1 MAVGFEINARLELD
15 DLDDILARRGLQPG
29 GKVQKVVDEAVLR
42 YCAPK
47 VPFDTGYLIRSA
59 ITASAIGEGLIV
71 YATPYARYLYYGEIY
86 GPNIPIFE
94 GGELAGFRSPKGKKK
109 HPTGRKLTYQGAPER
124 GAFWFERMLPEH
136 RDDIVQEAAAAAGGR
151 PGR

>member
-15 DLDDILARRGLQPG
+15 DLNAILARRGLQPG
-29 GKVQKVVDEAVLR
+29 GRVQTVVDEAVLR
-42 YCAPK
+42 YCTPK

-59 ITASAIGEGLIV
+59 IQASAVGQGLIV

-94 GGELAGFRSPKGKKK
+94 GGELAGWRSPKGKKK

>member
-29 GKVQKVVDEAVLR
+29 GRVQKVVDNAVLR

-59 ITASAIGEGLIV
+59 IMASAIGEGLIV

-86 GPNIPIFE
+86 GPNFPIFE
-94 GGELAGFRSPKGKKK
+94 GVELAGFRSPKGQKK
-109 HPTGRKLTYQGAPER
+109 HPTGRPLTYRGAPER
-124 GAFWFERMLPEH
+124 GAYWFERMKAEH
-136 RDDIVQEAAAAAGGR
+136 KDDIVQEAAAAVGGKAK
-151 PGR
+151 